1 MRSLGQF
8 QTFTRTKST
17 KKNTRHQ
24 RHQEAQKAQKRNQAK
39 AQNVNK
45 RTKIKNPLKKDLSG
59 KK

>member
-24 RHQEAQKAQKRNQAK
+24 EAQKAQKRNQAK
-39 AQNVNK
+39 AQNANK
-45 RTKIKNPLKKDLSG
+45 
-59 KK
+59 